1 LKIGETGISVPM
13 RLAALYSGGKDSTYA
28 MQIMEQQGHV
38 VDPLVSIIPTDQHS
52 WLFHTPNMHLMPLLA
67 KALGKELVSV
77 SSSGTEPGDLEALR
91 GALAGLEVEGVVTG
105 AIASDYQ
112 WDRINGICED
122 LHLRVFSPLWRKD
135 QAMLM
140 HDLISSGIR
149 PAIVA
154 VQAEGLGPEWLG
166 QVLDEESLGR
176 LASLAARKGINLS
189 GEGGEYETLALD
201 SPFHI
206 HRLEIVVAEKR
217 LSRDGGLLNVTEAT
231 LGGPRR

>member
-1 LKIGETGISVPM
+1 
-13 RLAALYSGGKDSTYA
+13 
-28 MQIMEQQGHV
+28 
-38 VDPLVSIIPTDQHS
+38 
-52 WLFHTPNMHLMPLLA
+52 
-67 KALGKELVSV
+67 
-77 SSSGTEPGDLEALR
+77 
-91 GALAGLEVEGVVTG
+91 
-105 AIASDYQ
+105 
-112 WDRINGICED
+112 
-122 LHLRVFSPLWRKD
+122 
-135 QAMLM
+135 MLM

-206 HRLEIVVAEKR
+206 HRLEIVAAEKR